1 MSNVNSSVS
10 SNVREAAQKHNGG
23 IGAKVPKSFREPL
36 ERTQLFKTVSLPLF
50 YINSY
55 FKSRPYQAAFRDIKT
70 YCLFIGHGRSGHSI
84 VGALLDAHPQ
94 VVIPDE
100 LDTLRYVAA
109 GFGKDQ
115 LCYLLLARAQAQAR
129 RGRKKMGLGGKIYSY
144 QVPNQWQGRFD
155 KLQVVGDSQAG
166 VSTQRLAQTPALY
179 RQLQARLAGL
189 QIKVL
194 HVIRNPFDNI
204 STLMLRGGRSFDNAI
219 ERYFTNCET
228 IVEFRKNIRSS
239 DLLVMRQEDFLA
251 EPQRRLQETCHFLG
265 LTAGQQYLD
274 DCASILFKSPSKSR
288 AKLNWTA
295 ELIDRVQQRIDEFD
309 FLSGYTFES

>member
-1 MSNVNSSVS
+1 M
-10 SNVREAAQKHNGG
+10 
-23 IGAKVPKSFREPL
+23 GAKVPKSFREPL
-36 ERTQLFKTVSLPLF
+36 ERTQLLKTVSLPLF
-50 YINSY
+50 YVSSY
-55 FKSRPYQAAFRDIKT
+55 FKSRPYQAAFQDIKT

-100 LDTLRYVAA
+100 LDSLRYVAA

-129 RGRKKMGLGGKIYSY
+129 RGRRKKGLGGKVYSY

-155 KLQVVGDSQAG
+155 KLRVIGDSQAG
-166 VSTQRLAQTPALY
+166 VSTQRLAQNPALY
-179 RQLQARLAGL
+179 RQLQARLAGM

-194 HVIRNPFDNI
+194 HVVRNPFDNI
-204 STLMLRGGRSFDNAI
+204 STLMLRGGRSFANAA

-228 IVEFRKNIRSS
+228 IVKFRQIIGSD

-265 LTAGQQYLD
+265 LTAAQQYLD
-274 DCASILFKSPSKSR
+274 DCASILFKSPAQSRSKI
-288 AKLNWTA
+288 NWTP
-295 ELIDRVQQRIDEFD
+295 EMVTQVQQRIDEFD
-309 FLSGYTFES
+309 FLSGYTFDS